1 MDTEV
6 DHPPCLV
13 WGNADRS
20 RRLVPLKELRPKPQG
35 RLLVRDLLFSDGKLI
50 ISDFKPRTA
59 HHLVADLQVLI
70 HHCTEALGIQ

>member
-1 MDTEV
+1 MDTDA

-20 RRLVPLKELRPKPQG
+20 RRLVPPRNYGLNPETF
-35 RLLVRDLLFSDGKLI
+35 VRDLLFSDGKLI
-50 ISDFKPRTA
+50 ISDFKPPTA

-70 HHCTEALGIQ
+70 HRCTEALDIQ